1 MNTKRLILFSI
12 ITLLSTTLNAQ
23 FNFQRSWGTYFGDER
38 FELEGSKIDSQGNL
52 YIAGN
57 VYGADLSNL
66 ATFTNSTSHQ
76 QNFGGGDYDGFIIK
90 FNNLGQIVWGTFLGG
105 DGFERVSDID
115 IDNNNNIYIIGA
127 TSSNSNIATTGAFQ
141 ENLVGGGDY
150 FISKFSST
158 GSVVWSTYFGGTG
171 NEYNTVSRI
180 SYDGLNN
187 FYIAG
192 TIFSP
197 NMATTGV
204 FQETPNNSTSQISKF
219 DLNGN
224 RIWTTYY
231 GLNIPLWNL
240 KANISGVYVGSH
252 TLDCPPNWSYNTY
265 FGTNGSYKP
274 LPENCREIF
283 LTKFNVNGQREWSTY
298 YGGNLSE
305 SVNMKNCL
313 DLKNDKIYFS
323 STAQNYSN
331 QEIATLNTY
340 QPNCIGTNGI
350 NTSNFIAQFNNN
362 GTRNWGTYNGIFT
375 NSNAILGSNSHIQID
390 RNSDAFYNYGSTA
403 MQSNVATSDGYLTT
417 TNSLY
422 SGDAFI
428 CKFTDQNTKSWGT
441 YYGGELDEKDID
453 FHPYKNNGNNFY
465 IVGSTQSLTQMAT
478 TNGLQQTK
486 LIFDTVN
493 YDQQSAYNIFIAHFE
508 PNPLSNESFSDN
520 SIIIYPNP
528 ANNFITIK
536 NNETTSENFNY
547 KIIDVTGRIVKNGS
561 SKFNENIYIDSCSNG
576 VYALQIETENGNKL
590 IKKIIKN

>member
-1 MNTKRLILFSI
+1 MKTAKLILLINFVLFSKN
-12 ITLLSTTLNAQ
+12 LNAQ

-38 FELEGSKIDSQGNL
+38 FELRDSKIDSNGNL

-66 ATFTNSTSHQ
+66 ATFTNSSSYHQ
-76 QNFGGGDYDGFIIK
+76 NYGGGDYDGFIIK
-90 FNNLGQIVWGTFLGG
+90 FNNLGQIVWGTFLG
-105 DGFERVSDID
+105 DSGFDKITAID
-115 IDNNNNIYIIGA
+115 IDTNNNIYIIGS

-141 ENLVGGGDY
+141 ENLNGSGDI
-150 FISKFSST
+150 FISKFTST
-158 GSVVWSTYFGGTG
+158 GSVVWSTYFGGNG
-171 NEYNTVSRI
+171 NEFNSISRI
-180 SYDGLNN
+180 SFDGQNN
-187 FYIAG
+187 LYISSAAS
-192 TIFSP
+192 SP

-204 FQETPNNSTSQISKF
+204 FQETVNNSASQISKF

-265 FGTNGSYKP
+265 FGTLGAYKP
-274 LPENCREIF
+274 LPENCREIH
-283 LTKFNVNGQREWSTY
+283 LTKFNTNGQREWGTY

-305 SVNMKNCL
+305 SMSDKNSI
-313 DLKNDKIYFS
+313 DVKDDKIYFS
-323 STAQNYSN
+323 GGARNYSN
-331 QEIATLNTY
+331 EEIATNGTY
-340 QPNCIGTNGI
+340 QPNNNGF
-350 NTSNFIAQFNNN
+350 SNFIVQFNQN
-362 GTRNWGTYNGIFT
+362 GTRNWGTYNG
-375 NSNAILGSNSHIQID
+375 NSTSSSNTFSRSYIKIDRDSNS
-390 RNSDAFYNYGSTA
+390 FYNYGATG
-403 MQSNVATSDGYLTT
+403 MQSNIATNDGYLTT
-417 TNSLY
+417 TNSSY
-422 SGDAFI
+422 GNDAYF

-465 IVGSTQSLTQMAT
+465 IVGATQSLTQMAT

-493 YDQQSAYNIFIAHFE
+493 YDQQNAYNIFIAHFE